1 MSELAKL
8 PAECRG
14 EAVEEMPGSSLKLLL
29 DLCLDTVDHVDRAR
43 DYAEAKARDVRDEM
57 SKREN

>member
-14 EAVEEMPGSSLKLLL
+14 EAVEEMPNSFLKPLL
-29 DLCLDTVDHVDRAR
+29 DLFLDTVDH
-43 DYAEAKARDVRDEM
+43 AEAKARDVRDEM
-57 SKREN
+57 SRREN